1 MQQVE
6 ENIDSLLALYIKRRE
21 GLLAELDQ
29 CSEPAEIANRV
40 NGFVRGLERP
50 YTDLPGVPAQQS
62 RLIHHALGIIA
73 TTVETLAAV
82 SATASLSA
90 IGDEDVV
97 TKPSNGWLKGFLL
110 EKFPV
115 VRCLMESSPAVRY
128 LWLLATACV
137 ASVVLV
143 LLSSSSIIAVILLF
157 AIGALAVIL
166 ASSVRR
172 EESLDSHSSSP
183 REPQVT
189 FAFALNNIDGTLSR
203 VLRAADDLLT
213 VVAHESNR
221 NTVAPALNLDR
232 VLELLQDLGSHKI
245 ANPPDK
251 TIDDLVKDG
260 VRLLYAAGI
269 VIVDYSP
276 DQAKFFEKQPA
287 GISEQ
292 RTLLPALV
300 SEDGKLV
307 RPGTILVPVSTR
319 SN

>member
-6 ENIDSLLALYIKRRE
+6 ENMDSLLALYIKRRE

-50 YTDLPGVPAQQS
+50 YTDLPDVTAQQS
-62 RLIHHALGIIA
+62 RLIPHALGIIA

-82 SATASLSA
+82 SATASLSV

-110 EKFPV
+110 EKFPPV
-115 VRCLMESSPAVRY
+115 QYWMESSPAVRY
-128 LWLLATACV
+128 LWLIATACV

-143 LLSSSSIIAVILLF
+143 LLSSPSIIAVILLF
-157 AIGALAVIL
+157 AIGALAVTL
-166 ASSVRR
+166 ASSVRSQ
-172 EESLDSHSSSP
+172 EALDSHFSSP
-183 REPQVT
+183 QEPQGAFV
-189 FAFALNNIDGTLSR
+189 FALNNIDGTLSR
-203 VLRAADDLLT
+203 ALRAADDLLS
-213 VVAHESNR
+213 VAAHEANQSID
-221 NTVAPALNLDR
+221 ALAINPDR
-232 VLELLQDLGSHKI
+232 MLELLQDLGSYKI
-245 ANPPDK
+245 AKNPDK

-269 VIVDYSP
+269 TIVDYSP
-276 DQAKFFEKQPA
+276 DQAQFFEKQPA

-307 RPGTILVPVSTR
+307 RLGTILVPVAIP